1 MSGVRSFW
9 EAVAKQAKSLRSEE
23 SFRLSALGFRLS
35 LCLLS
40 VFAVSCEVPT
50 EIYDNPLDEEAAE
63 EKGIETPALVF
74 FPDSVGVTAGSSVS
88 LQIFALEVADVG
100 GAHIQVAY
108 DKNKVS
114 LSSVTVGDFFKTTS
128 EPVFI
133 YEDNADDG
141 LVDIY
146 SSFLGQDSVTV
157 SGTGN
162 LAYLVFSTTTP
173 GQSTLTYTAESELVD
188 ADDTSVLLNGY
199 GEGVI
204 NAQ

>member
-1 MSGVRSFW
+1 MTSVMKLLSFSNDGTDI
-9 EAVAKQAKSLRSEE
+9 Q
-23 SFRLSALGFRLS
+23 RLTSIVTRLT
-35 LCLLS
+35 LCLLCG
-40 VFAVSCEVPT
+40 FLLSCEVPT
-50 EIYDNPLDEEAAE
+50 EIYDNPLDEEAAGE
-63 EKGIETPALVF
+63 AGIETPALVF
-74 FPDSVGVTAGSSVS
+74 FPDSVGVNAGSSVS

-114 LSSVTVGDFFKTTS
+114 LSSVTVGDFFNTTS

-133 YEDNADDG
+133 YEDNPDDG
-141 LVDIY
+141 FVDIY

-173 GQSTLTYTAESELVD
+173 GQSTLTYTAECELVD
-188 ADDTSVLLNGY
+188 AEDNPVLLNGF

>member
-1 MSGVRSFW
+1 MTSVMKLLSFSNDGTDI
-9 EAVAKQAKSLRSEE
+9 Q
-23 SFRLSALGFRLS
+23 RLTSIVTRLT
-35 LCLLS
+35 LCLLCG
-40 VFAVSCEVPT
+40 FLLSCEVPT

-63 EKGIETPALVF
+63 EAGIETPALVF

-114 LSSVTVGDFFKTTS
+114 LSSVTVGDFFNTTS

-133 YEDNADDG
+133 YEDNPDDG
-141 LVDIY
+141 FVDIY

-173 GQSTLTYTAESELVD
+173 GQSTLTYTAECELVD
-188 ADDTSVLLNGY
+188 AEDNPVLLNGF